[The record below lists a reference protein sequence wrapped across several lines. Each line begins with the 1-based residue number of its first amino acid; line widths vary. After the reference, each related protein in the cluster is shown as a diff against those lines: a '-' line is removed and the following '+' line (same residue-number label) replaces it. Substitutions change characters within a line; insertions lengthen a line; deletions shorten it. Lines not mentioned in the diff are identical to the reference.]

1 MICLEISVACR
12 EDKERLRVNG
22 GVYRT
27 FPLVKAEEKRGY
39 DIPFHSDCLVSLSPS
54 GAAPKRSG

>member
-1 MICLEISVACR
+1 MLCLEISVARR

-27 FPLVKAEEKRGY
+27 FPVRKTEGKRGY
-39 DIPFHSDCLVSLSPS
+39 GTL
-54 GAAPKRSG
+54 GRSERLA